1 MSNVVKRDGGAEPMN
16 TNTVNNESSGASEAH
31 QEYLAETR
39 QLVDDQI
46 EALFALIASAAARA
60 TTATGQQPA
69 VTRSGHT
76 LRVSNGARTT
86 AFEIEAITDLPE
98 GADRAQ
104 AFPAGQARC
113 TMSGPEGMI
122 EEYELHRLGAGAA
135 APGYTWMYART
146 ETPIDEDGV
155 ARSLQ
160 SLFAA

>member
-1 MSNVVKRDGGAEPMN
+1 MN
-16 TNTVNNESSGASEAH
+16 TNAVNNESTGASEAH
-31 QEYLAETR
+31 QEYLAEAR

-46 EALFALIASAAARA
+46 EALFALIARAAARA
-60 TTATGQQPA
+60 TTGQQPA
-69 VTRSGHT
+69 VTRTGHT
-76 LRVSNGARTT
+76 LRVSNGTRTA

-113 TMSGPEGMI
+113 MMNGPEGVI

-146 ETPIDEDGV
+146 ETAIDEESI

-160 SLFAA
+160 SLFAV

>member
-1 MSNVVKRDGGAEPMN
+1 MD
-16 TNTVNNESSGASEAH
+16 TNIVNNESSSASEAH
-31 QEYLAETR
+31 QEYLAEAR
-39 QLVDDQI
+39 QLVDAQI
-46 EALFALIASAAARA
+46 EAIFTLITNAAARA

-69 VTRSGHT
+69 VTRTGHT
-76 LRVSNGARTT
+76 LRVSNGARTA
-86 AFEIEAITDLPE
+86 AFQIEAITDLPE

-122 EEYELHRLGAGAA
+122 EEYELHRLGGGAA